1 MVDSIK
7 NMVNRVD
14 VQRARINDSGTKSDA
29 SSLSSSKSGA
39 SKESM
44 AADTSTSNVS
54 EQVAKLAKQPPI
66 DNEAVSRIKNAIA
79 DGKYPID
86 IDAVSD
92 ALMDAYREM
101 KS

>member
-7 NMVNRVD
+7 SAMNRID
-14 VQRARINDSGTKSDA
+14 VQRTRINELDMKSSANSTGVSKGKALDNT
-29 SSLSSSKSGA
+29 SIDTSKS
-39 SKESM
+39 EI
-44 AADTSTSNVS
+44 S
-54 EQVAKLAKQPPI
+54 EKVAQLAKQPPI
-66 DNEAVSRIKNAIA
+66 DTEAVARIKSAIA

-92 ALMDAYREM
+92 ALMDAYRDM

>member
-7 NMVNRVD
+7 QSMNQIDIQRTRVNGTD
-14 VQRARINDSGTKSDA
+14 AKLGTKS
-29 SSLSSSKSGA
+29 SVSSKDPTLDSA
-39 SKESM
+39 NI
-44 AADTSTSNVS
+44 DTSKLEVS
-54 EQVAKLAKQPPI
+54 DKVAQLSKKPPI
-66 DNEAVSRIKNAIA
+66 DTDAVARIKNAIA

-92 ALMDAYREM
+92 ALMDAYRDL

>member
-7 NMVNRVD
+7 QSMSRIDMQRTRVND
-14 VQRARINDSGTKSDA
+14 TDA
-29 SSLSSSKSGA
+29 KPGA
-39 SKESM
+39 KPSNVGKGL
-44 AADTSTSNVS
+44 ALDGANIDTSKLEVS
-54 EQVAKLAKQPPI
+54 DKVAQLAKQPPI
-66 DNEAVSRIKNAIA
+66 DTEAVSRIKNAIA

-86 IDAVSD
+86 IEAVSN

>member
-7 NMVNRVD
+7 NSLNRFD
-14 VQRARINDSGTKSDA
+14 VQRTRVNDIDT
-29 SSLSSSKSGA
+29 KSGA
-39 SKESM
+39 NSSAIGKGLASDNTSI
-44 AADTSTSNVS
+44 DTSKLETS
-54 EQVAKLAKQPPI
+54 EKIAQLAKQPPI
-66 DNEAVSRIKNAIA
+66 DTEAVARIKNAIA

-92 ALMDAYREM
+92 ALMDAYRDM